1 MSSVSPNR
9 RRSTFPRSTRTRS
22 CAGPP
27 SSISCCA
34 SSVKWKANSSA
45 LRRSRCR
52 PARRRLLRERTMKA
66 SLSTLAVVLVVA
78 ACDSAVG
85 GESPNV
91 GHSYIVGIDISGSRT
106 KAELDESK
114 KLLDGLI
121 DRLQAGDHLTLIE
134 VYQGGREPAK
144 QWTDS
149 IKSPRDPKHLTGSD
163 ERRIDDFKDIARMQT
178 SILFDSARARE
189 IQKTD
194 IFGTLARAADY
205 ARASRNRATTLLLL
219 SDMMNETPDVTM
231 TSAQEIP
238 GDGWIRHLA
247 AAKRIPQLRG
257 VCVVVAGADVSSA
270 RGAAIRDFWSRY
282 FQAAGTKVSPDNY
295 RNMISDPSE
304 VSCPGFTPSDTT
316 SG

>member
-1 MSSVSPNR
+1 MPFRPMR
-9 RRSTFPRSTRTRS
+9 RPRPE
-22 CAGPP
+22 A
-27 SSISCCA
+27 
-34 SSVKWKANSSA
+34 KM
-45 LRRSRCR
+45 
-52 PARRRLLRERTMKA
+52 MKA
-66 SLSTLAVVLVVA
+66 SLFCLAAIVA
-78 ACDSAVG
+78 ASCDSAVG
-85 GESPNV
+85 GVSANQ

-106 KAELDESK
+106 KSELDESK

-238 GDGWIRHLA
+238 GE
-247 AAKRIPQLRG
+247 
-257 VCVVVAGADVSSA
+257 S
-270 RGAAIRDFWSRY
+270 
-282 FQAAGTKVSPDNY
+282 
-295 RNMISDPSE
+295 
-304 VSCPGFTPSDTT
+304 
-316 SG
+316 